1 MPATTPKPFV
11 FILMPFEAAF
21 HDAYQL
27 GIKAVCKEAGAY
39 CERVD
44 EQIFQESIL
53 ERIYNQ
59 IAKADI
65 VVADMT
71 GRNPNVFYEVGYAHA
86 IGKRTILL
94 TQKAEDIPFDLKH
107 YPHIIYGGSI
117 TTLKDDL
124 KKRVKWY
131 IDNPGCPGPV
141 VSEDLEFYI
150 NGQNL
155 KVNPNVTL
163 TINMSTTW
171 TLFVDLHNTSD
182 RIIDLPAIELG
193 FVFPADMAE
202 PAPRHL
208 SSRLPDSK
216 YMPMLRDLRS
226 LLPKSW
232 LGVSFNLIP
241 AGKGIAHRCKFV
253 SFTEIGAH
261 ELEFTIWLQYEK
273 TEEESIPF

>member
-1 MPATTPKPFV
+1 MPGTSPKPFV

-21 HDAYQL
+21 DDAYQL
-27 GIKAVCKEAGAY
+27 GIKVACKEAGAY

-71 GRNPNVFYEVGYAHA
+71 GRNENVFYEVGYAHA

-117 TTLKDDL
+117 TSLKDDL

-131 IDNPGCPGPV
+131 IDNPERMRPV
-141 VSEDLEFYI
+141 VAEELEFYV

-155 KVNPNVTL
+155 KVNPNLTL
-163 TINMSTTW
+163 TINLSTSW
-171 TLFVDLHNTSD
+171 TFFVDLHNPSD

-193 FVFPADMAE
+193 FVFPAEMAE
-202 PAPRHL
+202 PAPRHE

-216 YMPMLRDLRS
+216 YMPMLRDLRR

-232 LGVSFNLIP
+232 LGVSFYLTP
-241 AGKGIAHRCKFV
+241 TGKGTAHGCKFV
-253 SFTEIGAH
+253 SFTEMGAR
-261 ELEFTIWLQYEK
+261 ELEFTMWLQYERRDD
-273 TEEESIPF
+273 EPVPF